1 MTKKTYDRLFQL
13 LKWIII
19 ICLFII
25 SLLFV
30 KAVWFNFQ
38 EKLTSFATFQEPRFI
53 SPTTVLCFDPYV
65 KSTIKKEHDI
75 KKQLSISV
83 MPGTWSEYQNEAF
96 FHMNSTNYSKNYVT
110 YFCSPIFLLVE
121 ILKIL
126 FSCWWKF

>member
-1 MTKKTYDRLFQL
+1 MTKNTYDREFKL

-38 EKLTSFATFQEPRFI
+38 EKLTSFATFQEPRI
-53 SPTTVLCFDPYV
+53 KSPTTVLCFDPYV
-65 KSTIKKEHDI
+65 KSTIKDEHNI
-75 KKQLSISV
+75 KKQQSIDV

-96 FHMNSTNYSKNYVT
+96 FHMGKQGQEEGQV
-110 YFCSPIFLLVE
+110 LE
-121 ILKIL
+121 
-126 FSCWWKF
+126 

>member
-1 MTKKTYDRLFQL
+1 MTKNTYDRVFQL

-38 EKLTSFATFQEPRFI
+38 EKLTSFATFQEDRIKSP

-65 KSTIKKEHDI
+65 KSTINDKHNI
-75 KKQLSISV
+75 KKQQSITV

-96 FHMNSTNYSKNYVT
+96 FHMGKQGQEEGQV
-110 YFCSPIFLLVE
+110 LE
-121 ILKIL
+121 
-126 FSCWWKF
+126 

>member
-96 FHMNSTNYSKNYVT
+96 FHMGLEQGQV
-110 YFCSPIFLLVE
+110 LE
-121 ILKIL
+121 
-126 FSCWWKF
+126 